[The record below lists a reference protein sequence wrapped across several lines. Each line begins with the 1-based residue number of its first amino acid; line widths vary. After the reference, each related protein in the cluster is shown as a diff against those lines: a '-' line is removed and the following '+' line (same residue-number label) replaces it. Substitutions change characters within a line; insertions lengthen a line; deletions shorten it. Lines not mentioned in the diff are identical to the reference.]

1 VTKRSAGLLL
11 WRRGP
16 SGRVQV
22 LIGHPGGPYFSR
34 RDDGV
39 WSVPKGEYELGEDA
53 IAAAYREF
61 AEEVGIAPP
70 DGEPVPLGEARQ
82 SSGKINTVF
91 ALEADLDIRRARSN
105 LFALEWPPR
114 SGRMRE
120 FPELDR
126 VAWVDL
132 HEARGKVWASQ
143 RVFVDRLAALV
154 GVAS

>member
-1 VTKRSAGLLL
+1 MTKRSAGLLL
-11 WRRGP
+11 WRRDGT
-16 SGRVQV
+16 GRVEL
-22 LIGHPGGPYFSR
+22 LIGHPGGPYFSH

-70 DGEPVPLGEARQ
+70 EGEPVPLGESRQ

-91 ALEADLDIRRARSN
+91 ALESDLDITEARSN
-105 LFALEWPPR
+105 LFPLEWPPR
-114 SGRMRE
+114 SGRTQE

-126 VAWVDL
+126 VAWI
-132 HEARGKVWASQ
+132 EIGRARSKVWASQ

-154 GVAS
+154 EPP

>member
-11 WRRGP
+11 WRRDGT
-16 SGRVQV
+16 GRVEV
-22 LIGHPGGPYFSR
+22 LIGHPGGPYFSH

-70 DGEPVPLGEARQ
+70 DGEPVPLGESRQ

-91 ALEADLDIRRARSN
+91 ALESDLDITEARSN
-105 LFALEWPPR
+105 LFPLEWPPR
-114 SGRMRE
+114 SGRTQE

-126 VAWVDL
+126 VAWI
-132 HEARGKVWASQ
+132 EIGRARSKVWASQ

-154 GVAS
+154 ESP

>member
-11 WRRGP
+11 WRRADD
-16 SGRVQV
+16 GRVDV

-61 AEEVGIAPP
+61 AEEVGLAPP
-70 DGEPVPLGEARQ
+70 DGEPVPLGESRQ

-91 ALEADLDIRRARSN
+91 ALEADLDLTGAHSN
-105 LFALEWPPR
+105 LFSLEWPPR
-114 SGRMRE
+114 SGRMQE

-126 VAWVDL
+126 VAWV
-132 HEARGKVWASQ
+132 EIGQARGKVWASQ

-154 GVAS
+154 GVAT